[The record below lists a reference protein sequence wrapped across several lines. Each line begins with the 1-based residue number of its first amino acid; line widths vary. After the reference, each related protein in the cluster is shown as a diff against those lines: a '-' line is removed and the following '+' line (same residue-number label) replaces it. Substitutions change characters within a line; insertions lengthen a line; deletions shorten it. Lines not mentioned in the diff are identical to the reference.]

1 VHVTLDADMP
11 DLQRA
16 FDSVPPP
23 DDARPAAGTD
33 GHLLVWQPA
42 TDRLWEFWKLRRA
55 SDGWH
60 ARWGGAMSDVSRNAG
75 YFPAPFGATGTGLP
89 LLGGLIRAS
98 ELRSG
103 RIDHALALA
112 IPKAKAG
119 QFVWPAQRSDGS
131 GTGPDAI
138 PEGTRLRIDP
148 RLDLSTLGLP
158 LRRQVPERHP
168 RELPLEPPASGA
180 RAGASP
186 PSGLRSPF
194 DGGPWRRC

>member
-1 VHVTLDADMP
+1 
-11 DLQRA
+11 
-16 FDSVPPP
+16 
-23 DDARPAAGTD
+23 
-33 GHLLVWQPA
+33 
-42 TDRLWEFWKLRRA
+42 
-55 SDGWH
+55 
-60 ARWGGAMSDVSRNAG
+60 MSDVSYNPG
-75 YFPAPFGATGTGLP
+75 YFPALFGATGTGLP

-119 QFVWPAQRSDGS
+119 QFVWPAQRSDGW

-158 LRRQVPERHP
+158 PIGL
-168 RELPLEPPASGA
+168 AIA
-180 RAGASP
+180 RAAQRYGMVIRDQAGAVTFYAEDPVTLKTNPYWALHAGKYPNDILAS
-186 PSGLRSPF
+186 F
-194 DGGPWRRC
+194 PWSHLQVVLAPARPRRAG